1 MRFSFI
7 SIISFIYMDFDE
19 IFFYFAIFL
28 AISIITSLFLL
39 LFHKKEKRV
48 QFNEKTKVR
57 VFERYEKM

>member
-1 MRFSFI
+1 
-7 SIISFIYMDFDE
+7 MDFDE

-48 QFNEKTKVR
+48 QFNEKTQIR
-57 VFERYEKM
+57 LYEPEENYD